1 MYITTDNASNNIM
14 MTVILYAELAKTEV
28 MSDYNNLKLKKKL
41 EVVQHLSCL
50 AHVLQLVLDA
60 LLKFIKINSVND
72 KIQNI

>member
-1 MYITTDNASNNIM
+1 MYITTDNTLNNIV
-14 MTVILYAELAKTEV
+14 MTIILCAKLAKTEV
-28 MSDYNNLKLKKKL
+28 TSDYNDLKLKKKL